1 MFALPFLGAIAFHS
15 NEPEFD
21 YDKRMKQ
28 QTEFFKNLNY
38 VPVGGC
44 KVYRH
49 EDPQGGTTTGRA
61 CKQTDG
67 SWKVE

>member
-1 MFALPFLGAIAFHS
+1 MQ
-15 NEPEFD
+15 
-21 YDKRMKQ
+21 Q

-38 VPVGGC
+38 IPVGGC
-44 KVYRH
+44 KVFTQRS
-49 EDPQGGTTTGRA
+49 EENGNTTGRA

>member
-1 MFALPFLGAIAFHS
+1 MFAFPFLGALTFHS

-28 QTEFFKNLNY
+28 QTEFFRNLNY
-38 VPVGGC
+38 IPVGGC
-44 KVYRH
+44 KVFTQKSQ
-49 EDPQGGTTTGRA
+49 ENGTTTGRA
-61 CKQTDG
+61 CKQSDG